1 MDVLKL
7 APPFTYSYQCGSTLL
22 TSYIPVYMYTV
33 LIQIIVDILRVVS
46 AFQIKFE
53 NFPKWMRSFLPKRHI
68 KSSKII
74 SSLINSLVLLLSF
87 GLTSPVLCVCIC
99 VGVMTSVN
107 CWLILIGKIV
117 FDSLD
122 KQQQEQ
128 ENNNEGE

>member
-33 LIQIIVDILRVVS
+33 LIQIIVDILGVITTLYTKQS
-46 AFQIKFE
+46 LLKIE
-53 NFPKWMRSFLPKRHI
+53 IRS
-68 KSSKII
+68 SEII
-74 SSLINSLVLLLSF
+74 SNLINSLVLLLSF

-122 KQQQEQ
+122 KQQEQQ
-128 ENNNEGE
+128 ENDNEGE